1 MQLPRLVSD
10 GEGKK
15 IASEKEMEVKN
26 LEGSTLIV
34 FSMLPRTQ
42 GDIMDECL
50 HSLGKEN
57 GDFCTDHL
65 EMRKEI
71 EMKMASKERI
81 QETCLIAELRTL
93 TSSSA
98 FMIFLIRA
106 NGNDWLLKSA

>member
-1 MQLPRLVSD
+1 M
-10 GEGKK
+10 
-15 IASEKEMEVKN
+15 KN
-26 LEGSTLIV
+26 LEGSTLVV
-34 FSMLPRTQ
+34 FSVLPRTQ
-42 GDIMDECL
+42 GDIMDERL

-65 EMRKEI
+65 EMRKEM

-81 QETCLIAELRTL
+81 QEACLRVEFKGRRTL